1 MSTNSVLRPDG
12 PPCTHLTVTVVRNYT
27 IMSCLGFRCEIVKHI
42 TNMQV
47 ILNLKTDLMDCVP
60 GSVGHVA
67 ADAAVVAAVDLGR
80 VSAFSGS
87 EIQILV

>member
-1 MSTNSVLRPDG
+1 
-12 PPCTHLTVTVVRNYT
+12 
-27 IMSCLGFRCEIVKHI
+27 
-42 TNMQV
+42 MQV

-87 EIQILV
+87 EIQSLVDCFCLLSNCVEMGREHSNRKYVFLNFSQFT

>member
-1 MSTNSVLRPDG
+1 
-12 PPCTHLTVTVVRNYT
+12 
-27 IMSCLGFRCEIVKHI
+27 
-42 TNMQV
+42 MQA

-87 EIQILV
+87 EIQSLVDCFCLVVGRLAAQSRLPTRTCGYSGGRRLASLRAG